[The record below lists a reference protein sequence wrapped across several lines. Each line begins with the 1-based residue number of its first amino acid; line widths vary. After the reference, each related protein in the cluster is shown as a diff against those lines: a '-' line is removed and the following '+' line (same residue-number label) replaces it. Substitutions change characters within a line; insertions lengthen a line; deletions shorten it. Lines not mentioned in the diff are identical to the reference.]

1 MLKVDNLRVDQT
13 NKNRITRLQRKVVD
27 IGLPKPSIGQ
37 DSIKARMCS
46 VRLCCENLIPPSGKN
61 FHIIPLI
68 PFLIFSNLHILD
80 TGGGHGR
87 DCLLQLRGSVRSQ
100 RAS

>member
-37 DSIKARMCS
+37 DWIKARM
-46 VRLCCENLIPPSGKN
+46 
-61 FHIIPLI
+61 
-68 PFLIFSNLHILD
+68 
-80 TGGGHGR
+80 
-87 DCLLQLRGSVRSQ
+87 LQADVWPIEPK
-100 RAS
+100 